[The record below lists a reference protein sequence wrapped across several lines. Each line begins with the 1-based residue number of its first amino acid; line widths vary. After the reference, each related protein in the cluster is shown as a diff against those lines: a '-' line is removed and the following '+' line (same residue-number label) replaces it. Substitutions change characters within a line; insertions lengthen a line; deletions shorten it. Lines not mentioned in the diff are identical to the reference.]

1 MLRVIKRKR
10 LLPQILKSLVSNDIE
25 LTYCFY
31 LLNTFNNSFDREQS
45 NVVERRVGFES
56 QLTSVGKETR
66 GELPTGS

>member
-1 MLRVIKRKR
+1 MIKRKR

-25 LTYCFY
+25 LTY
-31 LLNTFNNSFDREQS
+31 LLNTFNNSFDREES

-56 QLTSVGKETR
+56 QLTSVGKDTR